1 MLIPQELHRVKALLD
16 SFLGPSKRELDDTF
30 QLQYGCPLCIQHK
43 GERERNKFNL
53 EVNIQKNL
61 YNAWCCSQNDDSM
74 RGTIPKLIKL
84 FGNEDILKEYK
95 HVINSFRNSKLYELS
110 FTKEDFN
117 IEFNTAEKTEL
128 TLPPTFKRFVEG
140 EICPTQPLKYL
151 TNRGIGWDVIKKHKL
166 GYTIYDPEA
175 KQTSSRVIIPSFN
188 TFGELNYWTGR
199 DFTNIKG
206 RQKYFNPVVERKDI
220 VFNEELVQWDA
231 DITLVEGPFD
241 HIVVPN
247 SIPLLGKALKT
258 NFDLY
263 QK

>member
-117 IEFNTAEKTEL
+117 IE
-128 TLPPTFKRFVEG
+128 
-140 EICPTQPLKYL
+140 
-151 TNRGIGWDVIKKHKL
+151 
-166 GYTIYDPEA
+166 
-175 KQTSSRVIIPSFN
+175 
-188 TFGELNYWTGR
+188 
-199 DFTNIKG
+199 
-206 RQKYFNPVVERKDI
+206 
-220 VFNEELVQWDA
+220 
-231 DITLVEGPFD
+231 
-241 HIVVPN
+241 
-247 SIPLLGKALKT
+247 
-258 NFDLY
+258 
-263 QK
+263 